1 MFHHTF
7 FIWNIGDVLVPL
19 SSNHT
24 AAASVEYFKAVVKSG
39 TPRPTYIW
47 RHSFMKHGGSITEK
61 SVYYSS
67 IMSYLKS
74 NSELFSSADL
84 GTYQGRIDPDETNN
98 QVEHSNTCGPICV
111 LISKKHAIDNEEN
124 EEKRNDRR
132 PISDDEVKTIIDR
145 DAATLA
151 AAIRA
156 EYRIGNAS
164 NMTTSDIYSYL
175 IRQRVLSQ
183 AHSPEEIGGN
193 IMQDLGKLERI
204 LGMDGPGNIAMC
216 KFVSIFAYSYPTII
230 GTTHCHCSLFPII
243 AIYFKE
249 HFIVVLRTFNEDDNQ
264 FVYDFIE
271 PLATNNGNACRE
283 TFNKMS
289 CLMTRLREY
298 LYHKFCNDS
307 RYNNF
312 DDMANAYWHEDM
324 LTKSNLNGGD
334 EEADQRIFMATVFIH
349 R

>member
-1 MFHHTF
+1 M
-7 FIWNIGDVLVPL
+7 VPL

-24 AAASVEYFKAVVKSG
+24 AAASVEYFKRVVKSG
-39 TPRPTYIW
+39 TPRSMHIW
-47 RHSFMKHGGSITEK
+47 RRTFMKHGGSITEK
-61 SVYYSS
+61 SDYYSF
-67 IMSYLKS
+67 IMSCLKM

-84 GTYQGRIDPDETNN
+84 GTYQGRIDPSETNN
-98 QVEHSNTCGPICV
+98 QVDHSNTCGPICV
-111 LISKKHAIDNEEN
+111 LISKKHAIDNEEKPN
-124 EEKRNDRR
+124 GRR
-132 PISDDEVKTIIDR
+132 PISDDEIKTVIDR
-145 DAATLA
+145 DATTLA
-151 AAIRA
+151 VAIRA
-156 EYRIGNAS
+156 EYCLGAAS
-164 NMTTSDIYSYL
+164 NMTTSDVYGYL

-183 AHSPEEIGGN
+183 AHNPEEIGGN
-193 IMQDLGKLERI
+193 IMQDLGKLETI
-204 LGMDGPGNIAMC
+204 LRMVSPGNIAMC
-216 KFVSIFAYSYPTII
+216 KFVSIFVYSYPIII

-307 RYNNF
+307 RYSDF
-312 DDMANAYWHEDM
+312 DDLANAEWHEDM
-324 LTKSNLNGGD
+324 LLKSNLNGGD

>member
-1 MFHHTF
+1 MNYSAPLTWEH
-7 FIWNIGDVLVPL
+7 IKDVSTL
-19 SSNHT
+19 
-24 AAASVEYFKAVVKSG
+24 
-39 TPRPTYIW
+39 
-47 RHSFMKHGGSITEK
+47 MKQTIK
-61 SVYYSS
+61 Y
-67 IMSYLKS
+67 
-74 NSELFSSADL
+74 
-84 GTYQGRIDPDETNN
+84 

-111 LISKKHAIDNEEN
+111 LISKKHAIDNEEKPN
-124 EEKRNDRR
+124 GRR
-132 PISDDEVKTIIDR
+132 PISDDEIKTVIDR

-151 AAIRA
+151 VAIRA
-156 EYRIGNAS
+156 EYHLGEDA
-164 NMTTSDIYSYL
+164 NMTTSDVYSYL
-175 IRQRVLSQ
+175 RRQRVLSQ
-183 AHSPEEIGGN
+183 AHNPEEIGGN

-216 KFVSIFAYSYPTII
+216 KFVSIFVYSYPIII

-283 TFNKMS
+283 KFNKMS

-307 RYNNF
+307 RYSDF
-312 DDMANAYWHEDM
+312 DDLANAEWREDM
-324 LTKSNLNGGD
+324 LLKSNLNGGD

>member
-1 MFHHTF
+1 MH
-7 FIWNIGDVLVPL
+7 
-19 SSNHT
+19 
-24 AAASVEYFKAVVKSG
+24 
-39 TPRPTYIW
+39 IW
-47 RHSFMKHGGSITEK
+47 RHTFMKHGGSITKK
-61 SVYYSS
+61 SDYYSF
-67 IMSYLKS
+67 IMSCLKM
-74 NSELFSSADL
+74 NSELFSSTDL
-84 GTYQGRIDPDETNN
+84 GTYQGRIHPNETNN
-98 QVEHSNTCGPICV
+98 QVDHSNTCGPICV
-111 LISKKHAIDNEEN
+111 LISKKHAIDNEE
-124 EEKRNDRR
+124 KPNDRR
-132 PISDDEVKTIIDR
+132 PISDDEIKTVIDR

-151 AAIRA
+151 VAIRA
-156 EYRIGNAS
+156 EYCLGAAS
-164 NMTTSDIYSYL
+164 NMTTSDVYGYL

-183 AHSPEEIGGN
+183 AYNPEEIGGN
-193 IMQDLGKLERI
+193 IVQDLGKLERI

-216 KFVSIFAYSYPTII
+216 KFVSIFVYSYPTII

-283 TFNKMS
+283 KFNKMS

-307 RYNNF
+307 RYSDF
-312 DDMANAYWHEDM
+312 DDLANAEWREDM
-324 LTKSNLNGGD
+324 LLKSNLNGGD

>member
-1 MFHHTF
+1 
-7 FIWNIGDVLVPL
+7 
-19 SSNHT
+19 
-24 AAASVEYFKAVVKSG
+24 
-39 TPRPTYIW
+39 
-47 RHSFMKHGGSITEK
+47 MKQTIK
-61 SVYYSS
+61 Y
-67 IMSYLKS
+67 
-74 NSELFSSADL
+74 
-84 GTYQGRIDPDETNN
+84 

-111 LISKKHAIDNEEN
+111 LISKKHAIDNEE
-124 EEKRNDRR
+124 KPNDRR
-132 PISDDEVKTIIDR
+132 PISDDEIKTVIDR

-151 AAIRA
+151 VAIRA
-156 EYRIGNAS
+156 EYHLGEDA
-164 NMTTSDIYSYL
+164 NMTTSDVYSYL
-175 IRQRVLSQ
+175 RRQRVLSQ
-183 AHSPEEIGGN
+183 AHNPEEIGGN
-193 IMQDLGKLERI
+193 IMQDLGKLETI
-204 LGMDGPGNIAMC
+204 LRMVSPGNIAMC
-216 KFVSIFAYSYPTII
+216 KFVSIFVYSYPIII

-307 RYNNF
+307 RYSNF
-312 DDMANAYWHEDM
+312 DEMANAYWHEDM